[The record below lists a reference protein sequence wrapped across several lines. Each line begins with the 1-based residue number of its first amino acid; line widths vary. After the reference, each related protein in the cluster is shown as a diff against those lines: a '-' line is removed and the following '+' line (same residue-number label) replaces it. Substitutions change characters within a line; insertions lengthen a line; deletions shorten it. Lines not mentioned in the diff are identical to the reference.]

1 VTIFN
6 VRTVK
11 LQPGEQFRDKKEVEL
26 EPLELGGQRYVP
38 IPEAPEASL
47 TLNRLVSGLMLEL
60 ELDVRLVGPC
70 VRCLTDAGISLDVHA
85 REYQATNPGEAEELT
100 SPYLVDDRL
109 DLSAWARD
117 AVALGLPDKIL
128 CRADC
133 AGLCPECGRDL
144 NVEPH
149 EHEQQATDPRWGGA
163 LAELKDRL

>member
-47 TLNRLVSGLMLEL
+47 TLNRLISGLMLEL

-149 EHEQQATDPRWGGA
+149 EHEQQATDPRWGA

>member
-11 LQPGEQFRDKKEVEL
+11 LQPGEQFRDRKEVEL

-38 IPEAPEASL
+38 IPEAPEATLAL
-47 TLNRLVSGLMLEL
+47 TRLTSGLLLEL
-60 ELDVRLVGPC
+60 GFEIRLIGPC
-70 VRCLTDAGISLDVHA
+70 VRCLTDAGVSLDVHA
-85 REYQATNPGEAEELT
+85 REYQATSPGEAEELT

-117 AVALGLPDKIL
+117 AVALALPDKIL
-128 CRADC
+128 CRPDC

-144 NVEPH
+144 NVDAH
-149 EHEQQATDPRWGGA
+149 EHEQQATDPRWAA
-163 LAELKDRL
+163 LERLKDRL

>member
-11 LQPGEQFRDKKEVEL
+11 LQPGEHFRDTKEVEL
-26 EPLELGGQRYVP
+26 EPLEFGGQRYVP
-38 IPEAPEASL
+38 IPEAPEATL
-47 TLNRLVSGLMLEL
+47 TLNRLTSGLMLEL
-60 ELDVRLVGPC
+60 ELAVRLVGPC
-70 VRCLTDAGISLDVHA
+70 VRCLTDAGVSLDVRA
-85 REYQATNPGEAEELT
+85 REYQATSPGEAEELT

-117 AVALGLPDKIL
+117 AVALSLPDKIL

-149 EHEQQATDPRWGGA
+149 EHEQQVTDPRWGA
-163 LAELKDRL
+163 LEELKDRL

>member
-38 IPEAPEASL
+38 IPETPEASL
-47 TLNRLVSGLMLEL
+47 TLNRLISGLMLEL

-100 SPYLVDDRL
+100 TPYLVDDRL

-117 AVALGLPDKIL
+117 AVVLGLPDKIL

-149 EHEQQATDPRWGGA
+149 EHEQQATDPRWGA

>member
-38 IPEAPEASL
+38 IPETPEASL

-70 VRCLTDAGISLDVHA
+70 VRCLTDAGISLHVHA
-85 REYQATNPGEAEELT
+85 REYQATNPGEAEELM

-117 AVALGLPDKIL
+117 AVVLGLPDKIL

-144 NVEPH
+144 NLEPH
-149 EHEQQATDPRWGGA
+149 EHEQQATDPRWGA

>member
-38 IPEAPEASL
+38 IPETPEASL
-47 TLNRLVSGLMLEL
+47 TLNRLISGLMLEL
-60 ELDVRLVGPC
+60 ELNVRLVGPC

-100 SPYLVDDRL
+100 TPYLVDDRL

-117 AVALGLPDKIL
+117 AVVLGLPDKIL

-144 NVEPH
+144 NLEPH
-149 EHEQQATDPRWGGA
+149 EHEQQATDPRWGA
-163 LAELKDRL
+163 LAKLRDRL